1 MADSA
6 CFSGEAPAH
15 FLRPEDPL
23 LCGHVQDGRRE
34 CRRQGIRHRE
44 ERVDYLM
51 IVVLGL
57 GSLVIGLVIGERL
70 RNRRKPKP

>member
-1 MADSA
+1 
-6 CFSGEAPAH
+6 
-15 FLRPEDPL
+15 
-23 LCGHVQDGRRE
+23 
-34 CRRQGIRHRE
+34 
-44 ERVDYLM
+44 VDYLM